1 MPTSRQYQRLLT
13 FRAMLRRFDQWS
25 REAAEAHG
33 LTHAQHQLLLAVR
46 GHQGPGGPTI
56 GDVAESL
63 LVQHHTASGLINRT
77 QALGLLERV
86 RDERDS
92 RRVRLLLTPKGANL
106 LRALT
111 DVHLAELRGLAPVFG
126 DLENL

>member
-111 DVHLAELRGLAPVFG
+111 DVHLAELRGLAPVVG

>member
-92 RRVRLLLTPKGANL
+92 RRVRLLLTPKGADL

>member
-77 QALGLLERV
+77 PALGLLERV